1 MIFDQ
6 KGNDKRQ
13 QPSCSSSASTSAT
26 TTSTTT
32 ASSDRPLKC
41 LETLAEKAGI
51 TFDDTYDVANTLLTL
66 DKTQN
71 QGQGAQVTQVTQ
83 QGQPQQIQ
91 LLPEQL
97 HQLQQF
103 NLQQQFT
110 AIQVKQEYPNQ
121 LQANNSGD
129 RQIMEQNQGIQ
140 SMQVIE
146 NQPQSP
152 HQSSNGQQIVS
163 SGNQQNQQSINTIN
177 QLQQAQLQPDWQNR
191 ILPQQIQIANQAGIF
206 QYPTSQPTQLVYT
219 TNQFGQPMQLVQA
232 GKQFQTATPQMIAT
246 SQGKQMIANNFN
258 GTYTIPGI
266 NGNPPQTLFFNP
278 LNILNSPN
286 QQVQQQQQTQQ
297 QPQQVVQ
304 QASQQ
309 LQTIAKQQGITTDGQ
324 KLLQPQKVMQK
335 VQNSQQ
341 VQNAQNIQQQNQAV
355 QQQQQNIQVANSQ
368 LSTAQIINPLQQAGQ
383 QMQLTTGNFLQNYS
397 GQLYSVPNGLQGQT
411 FLQNPIVVRQ
421 ADGTNVL
428 MQQPIQQQNRKF
440 SSMKCYEQSY
450 SNSNLLLETVMLQGN
465 IQQTQTKQ
473 RAEQIAPKQI
483 ATRPQ
488 LLPQNQTGIRP
499 TAASSVS
506 TQTAQ
511 NQNLLNQKQQKMRTK
526 QPVVRPAMQTTKTDM
541 QGKPVQQMNQQPTMH
556 QVVSTSAGNK

>member
-1 MIFDQ
+1 MVIFDQ
-6 KGNDKRQ
+6 KNNDKRQ
-13 QPSCSSSASTSAT
+13 QPSSSTASSSASAT

-32 ASSDRPLKC
+32 TSSERPLKC

-71 QGQGAQVTQVTQ
+71 QGQGAQVTQVAQ
-83 QGQPQQIQ
+83 QQQPQQIQ

-121 LQANNSGD
+121 LQAASSGD
-129 RQIMEQNQGIQ
+129 RQIMDQTQSIQ

-163 SGNQQNQQSINTIN
+163 AGNQGNQQSINTIN

-191 ILPQQIQIANQAGIF
+191 LLPQQIQIANQAGFI
-206 QYPTSQPTQLVYT
+206 QYPTSQPTQLLYT
-219 TNQFGQPMQLVQA
+219 TNQFGQPVQLVQA

-246 SQGKQMIANNFN
+246 SQGKPMITNNFN
-258 GTYTIPGI
+258 GTYTLP
-266 NGNPPQTLFFNP
+266 GNPPQTLFFNP
-278 LNILNSPN
+278 LNILNSQN
-286 QQVQQQQQTQQ
+286 QQVQQQQQSQQ
-297 QPQQVVQ
+297 QQQQVVQ

-335 VQNSQQ
+335 VQNNQQ
-341 VQNAQNIQQQNQAV
+341 VQQNQSIQQQNQQ

-383 QMQLTTGNFLQNYS
+383 QAMQLTGNFLQNFGS

-440 SSMKCYEQSY
+440 SSFVC
-450 SNSNLLLETVMLQGN
+450 L
-465 IQQTQTKQ
+465 
-473 RAEQIAPKQI
+473 
-483 ATRPQ
+483 
-488 LLPQNQTGIRP
+488 
-499 TAASSVS
+499 
-506 TQTAQ
+506 
-511 NQNLLNQKQQKMRTK
+511 
-526 QPVVRPAMQTTKTDM
+526 
-541 QGKPVQQMNQQPTMH
+541 
-556 QVVSTSAGNK
+556 